1 MRRSSNLRVTRI
13 HDSAGRLTP
22 EFLTNLNL
30 GLSEHEHR
38 SRRRGSVM
46 IGVAVGLLFV
56 LAAGLFV
63 ISLAAQYHYVLG
75 VKHNDLASWI
85 EAVAL
90 DAGMAVFSLLGL
102 GLARAGLPARMVR
115 VFIVACAAGS
125 AVMNYAASNAGS
137 PRSVLAYVL
146 PPLFLAAVVD
156 QTITVI
162 RRHYLGDKDKY
173 SAWREPARIAARIV
187 LYLLRLV
194 LAPLSTARG
203 LRRWILA
210 ASPLPEL
217 PPQAPALRSVTD
229 ASAITPISG
238 DRPRAITAGRE
249 GTKTARFLALVVERH
264 GPLGDFPVSAVSRVC
279 SELAPEVGLDTGAA
293 RTALRRQVLSAQN
306 GSPS

>member
-1 MRRSSNLRVTRI
+1 MRRSSGLRVARI

-22 EFLTNLNL
+22 EFLTNLNR
-30 GLSEHEHR
+30 GLSERER
-38 SRRRGSVM
+38 GKRRGSVM
-46 IGVAVGLLFV
+46 IATAVGLMFV

-63 ISLAAQYHYVLG
+63 ISLAAQYRYVLS
-75 VKHNDLASWI
+75 VKHDDLASWI

-102 GLARAGLPARMVR
+102 GLARAGLPAHAVR
-115 VFIVACAAGS
+115 VFIVACASGS
-125 AVMNYAASNAGS
+125 AVMNYAASEAGS

-162 RRHYLGDKDKY
+162 RRHYLGDTARD
-173 SAWREPARIAARIV
+173 SAWREPVRVAARIGV
-187 LYLLRLV
+187 YLLRLV
-194 LAPLSTARG
+194 LAPPSTARG

-217 PPQAPALRSVTD
+217 HQPAPTLRPVPGPGAIAPAV
-229 ASAITPISG
+229 G
-238 DRPRAITAGRE
+238 DRPRAIGAGRE

-264 GPLGDFPVSAVSRVC
+264 GPLVDFPVSAVSRVC

-306 GSPS
+306 GSAS